1 MFDRVITREEYE
13 QAQSKIPELRKLLFD
28 VRYEMALT
36 RDLNKL
42 KELESKVKLIKKEI
56 ARTKFTIR
64 EYELMNE
71 ERKMK

>member
-1 MFDRVITREEYE
+1 MFDRVITKEEYE
-13 QAQSKIPELRKLLFD
+13 QAQSKIPELRKQLFD

-36 RDLNKL
+36 KEINKL

-56 ARTKFTIR
+56 ARTKITIR

-71 ERKMK
+71 ERKIK